1 MLVRYL
7 MVKVVKSSVS
17 VVIIGAEVTVDV
29 TAAAPAALPLSFPF
43 TSVRLASQVL
53 KVSFKM
59 FETFMHRPLLVY
71 TMVVMADKD

>member
-1 MLVRYL
+1 

-17 VVIIGAEVTVDV
+17 VVIISAEVTVDV
-29 TAAAPAALPLSFPF
+29 TAAAPAALPLTFPF
-43 TSVRLASQVL
+43 TSVRFASQVL
-53 KVSFKM
+53 KVS

>member
-29 TAAAPAALPLSFPF
+29 TAAAPAALPLTFPF
-43 TSVRLASQVL
+43 TSVRFASQVL
-53 KVSFKM
+53 KVS